1 MVTRKNAA
9 PAVKVAAKPA
19 AKPAAKLA
27 AAKPAVHP
35 GLKKAI
41 AAAGNGAHKR
51 VAKANTSLRNAE
63 VKTNA
68 AMAPAVPTVSSP
80 YLFALG
86 QVVEIS
92 ASREEGIV
100 RARGEFHHGPNQYL
114 LAYTTA
120 LGAYAT
126 IWIDE
131 DLLEA

>member
-19 AKPAAKLA
+19 RPAAAKPAAK
-27 AAKPAVHP
+27 PA
-35 GLKKAI
+35 LKKVI
-41 AAAGNGAHKR
+41 AAASNGAHKR
-51 VAKANTSLRNAE
+51 VAKSNTSLRNAE
-63 VKTNA
+63 LKTNA

-86 QVVEIS
+86 QVVEIR

-131 DLLEA
+131 DLLDA

>member
-9 PAVKVAAKPA
+9 PAVKATAKPA
-19 AKPAAKLA
+19 AKPAPKAV
-27 AAKPAVHP
+27 AKPAP
-35 GLKKAI
+35 KKAI
-41 AAAGNGAHKR
+41 TARANLGAYKREAAKKATPASVAGGI
-51 VAKANTSLRNAE
+51 
-63 VKTNA
+63 A
-68 AMAPAVPTVSSP
+68 ALAQGLAGVAPAAPTP

-86 QVVEIS
+86 QSVEIR